1 MTERGTYRVKVRV
14 TAEREV
20 LVEADGLDEAE
31 IKGLVEVVALTG
43 GYDAEV
49 LWVMQS
55 GENIDDDD

>member
-31 IKGLVEVVALTG
+31 TKGLAEVVALTG
-43 GYDAEV
+43 GYDSEV

-55 GENIDDDD
+55 GENIDDDG